1 MAPKPPSKP
10 RSKPLSKS
18 SGKPASSDDAK
29 AAAKDE
35 AAEAARD
42 VGKDTGQKAAKDAAV
57 SELENKLAARAAVPS
72 PARPAVAKPAMPP
85 PDDDDEDE
93 DDEDEDDLDDEDDD
107 DEELVVFTAKEA
119 AGALATVYR
128 FVRPFLKNY
137 KKVLALVGLGVLV
150 ETLFNV
156 IMPLSLKF
164 LIDDALGE
172 EDLQALFRILSV
184 LAVAGIFTSIIAVW
198 YEKWDATLAASVLS
212 DVRVRLFEHI
222 QNLPSSYFGRTKRGD
237 ILARFSIDMSAFEG
251 SVDSFANSAALPF
264 MELIAGI
271 ILMLFL
277 NWQLAAVALLVFPI
291 TLIGPRILT
300 PKAVQA
306 NYEQKLNESALLS
319 MVQENVAAQAVVKA
333 FNLQRRTLGWF
344 RLRNNEAKRKIGS
357 AIFLTSMVE
366 RTVTISVLLLHLV
379 VLAIGAYLATK
390 GQITIGTFVTFE
402 SAFWEVSYN
411 IAHIMHYIPLSIQSA
426 AAVRHMEELLDE
438 PTRGA
443 DRPGAPDLP
452 RITNDITFDR
462 VTFRYEG
469 SEAPVLDGLSLKLN
483 VGKSIAIVGPSG
495 SGKSTLLNLI
505 LRLYVPDEGR
515 VTIDGVD
522 IRRVTRESL
531 RSSMAVVFQEN
542 MLFNMSI
549 RENIRLGKEGATDEE
564 VEQAARKAEIHRY
577 IMSLPKKY
585 DTLVG
590 ERGDTLSG
598 GQRQRIAIARAI
610 VRDPSILLLDEATSA
625 LDQTTEAAINRTL
638 LKVAQGRTMIFST
651 HRLTSVVEM
660 DEIIVI
666 SGGKAIER
674 GTHAE
679 LLEADGVY
687 RKLWDDQGTPHQ
699 VAGHIRDEDDE
710 EEEEEDDEEDEDE
723 KVKRK

>member
-1 MAPKPPSKP
+1 MAPKPPSSDDQNPVPADDPELTK
-10 RSKPLSKS
+10 KLVLEAVAPLTG
-18 SGKPASSDDAK
+18 GKPAAVPADDAK
-29 AAAKDE
+29 SGDKD
-35 AAEAARD
+35 D
-42 VGKDTGQKAAKDAAV
+42 
-57 SELENKLAARAAVPS
+57 ELELDD
-72 PARPAVAKPAMPP
+72 
-85 PDDDDEDE
+85 DDDDED
-93 DDEDEDDLDDEDDD
+93 
-107 DEELVVFTAKEA
+107 LVVFTAKEA
-119 AGALATVYR
+119 AGAMATIVG
-128 FVRPFLKNY
+128 FVRPYLGNY
-137 KKVLALVGLGVLV
+137 RKLLAFVTFGVLV

-172 EDLQALFRILSV
+172 EDFQALYKILGV
-184 LAVAGIFTSIIAVW
+184 LAVAGIITSIIAVW
-198 YEKWDATLAASVLS
+198 YERWDARLAAGIIA
-212 DVRVRLFEHI
+212 DVRTRIFEHV
-222 QNLPSSYFGRTKRGD
+222 QNLPSSYFARTKRGE
-237 ILARFSIDMSAFEG
+237 ILSRFSIDLAAFES
-251 SVDSFANSAALPF
+251 SVKTFANSAALPF
-264 MELIAGI
+264 LELIAGI

-306 NYEQKLNESALLS
+306 NYEQKQNEAALLGT
-319 MVQENVAAQAVVKA
+319 VQENVAAQAVIKA
-333 FNLQRRTLGWF
+333 FSLQRRTLGWF
-344 RLRNNEAKRKIGS
+344 TMRNQDVRIKTAS
-357 AIFLTSMVE
+357 AVFLSTMVE

-411 IAHIMHYIPLSIQSA
+411 IAHLMHFIPVSIQSA
-426 AAVRHMEELLDE
+426 AAVRHIQELLDE

-452 RITNDITFDR
+452 PITHDISFER
-462 VTFRYEG
+462 VTFAYEG
-469 SEAPVLDGLSLKLN
+469 SQTPVLDNFSLKLD
-483 VGKSIAIVGPSG
+483 VGNRIAIVGPSG

-505 LRLYVPDEGR
+505 LRLYTPDEGR
-515 VTIDGVD
+515 VAIDGVD

-531 RSSMAVVFQEN
+531 RWGMAVVFQEN

-564 VEQAARKAEIHRY
+564 VEEAARKAEIHSY
-577 IMSLPKKY
+577 IMSLPQKY
-585 DTLVG
+585 DTPVG

-610 VRDPSILLLDEATSA
+610 IRNPSVLLLDEATSA

-638 LKVAQGRTMIFST
+638 LKVAKGRTMIWST

-666 SGGKAIER
+666 SGGRAIER
-674 GTHAE
+674 GSHAQ
-679 LLEADGVY
+679 LLAKNGTY
-687 RKLWDDQGTPHQ
+687 RKLWNDQIHQPHGAAAPFDDG
-699 VAGHIRDEDDE
+699 RDEDDDDEDDE
-710 EEEEEDDEEDEDE
+710 E
-723 KVKRK
+723 

>member
-1 MAPKPPSKP
+1 MARKPST
-10 RSKPLSKS
+10 S
-18 SGKPASSDDAK
+18 
-29 AAAKDE
+29 
-35 AAEAARD
+35 
-42 VGKDTGQKAAKDAAV
+42 
-57 SELENKLAARAAVPS
+57 ENKLPAPADDAARPELEKKLAAKVEVPGRLGVDKTDAS
-72 PARPAVAKPAMPP
+72 SP
-85 PDDDDEDE
+85 PDDDDEEDG
-93 DDEDEDDLDDEDDD
+93 DDELDTD
-107 DEELVVFTAKEA
+107 DEEDEEDLVVFTAKEA
-119 AGALATVYR
+119 AGALATIYA
-128 FVRPFLKNY
+128 FVKPFLKNY
-137 KKVLALVGLGVLV
+137 KKIITFVGLGVLV

-156 IMPLSLKF
+156 FMPLSLKF

-172 EDLQALFRILSV
+172 EDFLALYKILGA
-184 LAVAGIFTSIIAVW
+184 LAAAGIFTSIVAVW
-198 YEKWDATLAASVLS
+198 YERWDAKLSASLIS
-212 DVRVRLFEHI
+212 DVRTRLFEHV
-222 QNLPSSYFGRTKRGD
+222 QNLPSAYFARTKRGE
-237 ILARFSIDMSAFEG
+237 ILSRFSVDLSAFEG
-251 SVDSFANSAALPF
+251 SIKGFANSAALPF
-264 MELIAGI
+264 FELIAGI

-277 NWQLAAVALLVFPI
+277 NWQLAAVSLLVFPI

-306 NYEQKLNESALLS
+306 NYEQKLNESALLG
-319 MVQENVAAQAVVKA
+319 MVQENVAAQAVIKA
-333 FNLQRRTLGWF
+333 FSLQRRTLGWF
-344 RLRNNEAKRKIGS
+344 SMRNDEARRRIAVAS
-357 AIFLTSMVE
+357 FLSTMVE

-411 IAHIMHYIPLSIQSA
+411 IAHIMHFIPVSIQSA
-426 AAVRHMEELLDE
+426 AAVRHMQELLDE

-452 RITNDITFDR
+452 RVTNDITFDR
-462 VTFRYEG
+462 VTFQYEG
-469 SEAPVLDGLSLKLN
+469 GQTPVLDNLSLKLN

-531 RSSMAVVFQEN
+531 RRSMAVVFQEN

-564 VEQAARKAEIHRY
+564 VVEAARKAEIHRY
-577 IMSLPKKY
+577 IMSLPQKY
-585 DTLVG
+585 DTSVG

-598 GQRQRIAIARAI
+598 GQRQRVAIARAI

-625 LDQTTEAAINRTL
+625 LDQTTEAAINKTL
-638 LKVAQGRTMIFST
+638 LKLAKGRTMIFST

-666 SGGKAIER
+666 SGGRAIER
-674 GTHAE
+674 GSHEQLLAE
-679 LLEADGVY
+679 NGVY
-687 RKLWDDQGTPHQ
+687 RKLWDDQGLKPHHDADQ
-699 VAGHIRDEDDE
+699 ADDDDDEDDE
-710 EEEEEDDEEDEDE
+710 D
-723 KVKRK
+723 

>member
-1 MAPKPPSKP
+1 MASKPPPNKPPSKP
-10 RSKPLSKS
+10 PSPDDPTAAAADGTVAPEFEKKPAVGAKAPDRVIA
-18 SGKPASSDDAK
+18 GKPPASPPLEDD
-29 AAAKDE
+29 DE
-35 AAEAARD
+35 
-42 VGKDTGQKAAKDAAV
+42 
-57 SELENKLAARAAVPS
+57 
-72 PARPAVAKPAMPP
+72 
-85 PDDDDEDE
+85 DDDEDE
-93 DDEDEDDLDDEDDD
+93 LDLEDDEDDED
-107 DEELVVFTAKEA
+107 LVVFTAKEA
-119 AGALATVYR
+119 AGALATVYA

-137 KKVLALVGLGVLV
+137 KKVLTLVGLGVLV

-172 EDLQALFRILSV
+172 EDFEALVRILSV
-184 LAVAGIFTSIIAVW
+184 LAVAGIFTSIVAVW
-198 YEKWDATLAASVLS
+198 YERWDANLAASVIS
-212 DVRVRLFEHI
+212 DVRLRLFEHV
-222 QNLPSSYFGRTKRGD
+222 QNLPSAYFGRTRRGE
-237 ILARFSIDMSAFEG
+237 ILSRFSIDLSAFEG
-251 SVDSFANSAALPF
+251 AIRSFANSAALPF
-264 MELIAGI
+264 FELIAGI

-306 NYEQKLNESALLS
+306 NYEQKINESTLLG
-319 MVQENVAAQAVVKA
+319 MVQENVAAQAVIKA
-333 FNLQRRTLGWF
+333 FSLQRKTLGWF
-344 RLRNNEAKRKIGS
+344 TLRNDDARRKI
-357 AIFLTSMVE
+357 AAATFLSTMVE

-379 VLAIGAYLATK
+379 VLALGAYLATK
-390 GQITIGTFVTFE
+390 GHITIGTFVTFE

-411 IAHIMHYIPLSIQSA
+411 IAHIMHFIPVSIQSA

-443 DRPGAPDLP
+443 DDRPGAPDLP

-462 VTFRYEG
+462 VTFQYEG
-469 SEAPVLDGLSLKLN
+469 ETPVLDNLSLKLN

-531 RSSMAVVFQEN
+531 RRSMAVVFQEN

-585 DTLVG
+585 DTPVG

-610 VRDPSILLLDEATSA
+610 VRNPSILLLDEATSA

-638 LKVAQGRTMIFST
+638 LKVAEGRTMIWST

-674 GTHAE
+674 GSHAK
-679 LLEADGVY
+679 LLAANGVY
-687 RKLWDDQGTPHQ
+687 RKLWDDQNHTPHQ
-699 VAGHIRDEDDE
+699 AHDQAADDSDDDDEDDE
-710 EEEEEDDEEDEDE
+710 DEA
-723 KVKRK
+723 

>member
-1 MAPKPPSKP
+1 MAPK
-10 RSKPLSKS
+10 
-18 SGKPASSDDAK
+18 ASSKNKASSSETELPARADDPADPEL
-29 AAAKDE
+29 DE
-35 AAEAARD
+35 
-42 VGKDTGQKAAKDAAV
+42 
-57 SELENKLAARAAVPS
+57 KLAAKADVAAD
-72 PARPAVAKPAMPP
+72 RPAAPP
-85 PDDDDEDE
+85 PDDEHEEEDGLE
-93 DDEDEDDLDDEDDD
+93 LDDEEDGED
-107 DEELVVFTAKEA
+107 LVVFTAKEA
-119 AGALATVYR
+119 AGALATIYA
-128 FVRPFLKNY
+128 FVKPLLKNY
-137 KKVLALVGLGVLV
+137 KKLLTFVGLGVVV

-172 EDLQALFRILSV
+172 EDFEALVKILSV
-184 LAVAGIFTSIIAVW
+184 LATAGIFTSIVAVW
-198 YEKWDATLAASVLS
+198 YERWDARLTAALIS
-212 DVRVRLFEHI
+212 DVRTRLFEHV
-222 QNLPSSYFGRTKRGD
+222 QNLPAGYFARTRRGE
-237 ILARFSIDMSAFEG
+237 ILSRFSVDLSAFEG
-251 SVDSFANSAALPF
+251 SVKSFASSAALPF
-264 MELIAGI
+264 LELIAGI

-306 NYEQKLNESALLS
+306 NYEQKLNESSLLG
-319 MVQENVAAQAVVKA
+319 MVQENIAAQAVVKA
-333 FNLQRRTLGWF
+333 FSLQRRTLGWF
-344 RLRNNEAKRKIGS
+344 TMRNDEARRKFAS
-357 AIFLTSMVE
+357 AAFLSTMVE

-411 IAHIMHYIPLSIQSA
+411 IAHVMHFIPVSIQSA
-426 AAVRHMEELLDE
+426 AAVRHVQEMLDE

-452 RITNDITFDR
+452 RITHDITFDR
-462 VTFRYEG
+462 VTFQYEG
-469 SEAPVLDGLSLKLN
+469 SLTPVLDNLSLKLD

-515 VTIDGVD
+515 VAIDGVD
-522 IRRVTRESL
+522 IRKVTRESL
-531 RSSMAVVFQEN
+531 RRSMAVVFQEN

-564 VEQAARKAEIHRY
+564 VVEAARKAEIHRH
-577 IMSLPKKY
+577 IMSLPQKY
-585 DTLVG
+585 DTPVG

-610 VRDPSILLLDEATSA
+610 IRNPSVLLLDEATSA

-638 LKVAQGRTMIFST
+638 LKVAKGRTMIWST
-651 HRLTSVVEM
+651 HRLASVVEM
-660 DEIIVI
+660 DEIIVL
-666 SGGKAIER
+666 SGGRVIER
-674 GTHAE
+674 GSHAK
-679 LLEADGVY
+679 LLAANGVY
-687 RKLWDDQGTPHQ
+687 RRLWDDQTHKSHDE
-699 VAGHIRDEDDE
+699 AGQAGDDSDDDDEDDE
-710 EEEEEDDEEDEDE
+710 E
-723 KVKRK
+723 

>member
-1 MAPKPPSKP
+1 MASKPPSP
-10 RSKPLSKS
+10 DDSKKAVAADPLA
-18 SGKPASSDDAK
+18 P
-29 AAAKDE
+29 E
-35 AAEAARD
+35 QRE
-42 VGKDTGQKAAKDAAV
+42 
-57 SELENKLAARAAVPS
+57 KLAAVAAGRV
-72 PARPAVAKPAMPP
+72 VAGKASSLP
-85 PDDDDEDE
+85 
-93 DDEDEDDLDDEDDD
+93 DDEDDD
-107 DEELVVFTAKEA
+107 ERDLEDDEDDDEEEDLVVFTAKEA
-119 AGALATVYR
+119 AGALATIYA
-128 FVRPFLKNY
+128 FVKPFLKNY
-137 KKVLALVGLGVLV
+137 KKVLVFVGLGVLV

-172 EDLQALFRILSV
+172 EDFEALVKILSV
-184 LAVAGIFTSIIAVW
+184 LAAAGIITSIVAVW
-198 YEKWDATLAASVLS
+198 YERWDAKLAASLIS
-212 DVRVRLFEHI
+212 DVRTNLFEHV
-222 QNLPSSYFGRTKRGD
+222 QNLPAAYFARTKRGE
-237 ILARFSIDMSAFEG
+237 ILSRFSVDLSAFEG
-251 SVDSFANSAALPF
+251 SIKGFANSAALPF
-264 MELIAGI
+264 FELIAGI

-277 NWQLAAVALLVFPI
+277 NWQLAVVSLLVFPI

-306 NYEQKLNESALLS
+306 NYEQKINESALLG
-319 MVQENVAAQAVVKA
+319 MVQENIATQVVIKA
-333 FNLQRRTLGWF
+333 FMLQGRTLGWF
-344 RLRNNEAKRKIGS
+344 RMRNHEARRKIAS
-357 AIFLTSMVE
+357 AAFLSTMVE

-379 VLAIGAYLATK
+379 VLALGAYLATK

-411 IAHIMHYIPLSIQSA
+411 IAHVMHFIPVSIQSS
-426 AAVRHMEELLDE
+426 AAVRHIQEMLDE

-462 VTFRYEG
+462 VTFQYEG
-469 SEAPVLDGLSLKLN
+469 SQTPVLDNFSLKLE

-515 VTIDGVD
+515 ITIDGVD
-522 IRRVTRESL
+522 IRKVTWDSL
-531 RSSMAVVFQEN
+531 RRSMAVVFQEN

-549 RENIRLGKEGATDEE
+549 RENIRLGKEGATDQE

-577 IMSLPKKY
+577 IMSLPQKY
-585 DTLVG
+585 DTPVG

-625 LDQTTEAAINRTL
+625 LDQTTEAAINKTL
-638 LKVAQGRTMIFST
+638 LKLAKGRTMIFST

-660 DEIIVI
+660 DEIVVI
-666 SGGKAIER
+666 AGGRATER
-674 GTHAE
+674 GSHAQ
-679 LLEADGVY
+679 LLAAGGIY
-687 RKLWDDQGTPHQ
+687 RKLWDDQSHKPHQ
-699 VAGHIRDEDDE
+699 AAAQANGDSDDDDDDDDDDED
-710 EEEEEDDEEDEDE
+710 
-723 KVKRK
+723 

>member
-1 MAPKPPSKP
+1 MASKPPSPDKQ
-10 RSKPLSKS
+10 KL
-18 SGKPASSDDAK
+18 AVE
-29 AAAKDE
+29 E
-35 AAEAARD
+35 AAEL
-42 VGKDTGQKAAKDAAV
+42 G
-57 SELENKLAARAAVPS
+57 KLAPT
-72 PARPAVAKPAMPP
+72 AKPDLEDDEDDEAGAEEDDLEL
-85 PDDDDEDE
+85 DDDDEDE
-93 DDEDEDDLDDEDDD
+93 D
-107 DEELVVFTAKEA
+107 LVVFTAREA
-119 AGALATVYR
+119 AGALATILG
-128 FVRPFLKNY
+128 FVKPFLTSY
-137 KKVLALVGLGVLV
+137 KRMLSFVAFGVFV

-172 EDLQALFRILSV
+172 EDFQALYVILGV
-184 LAVAGIFTSIIAVW
+184 LAAAGIFTSIVAVW
-198 YEKWDATLAASVLS
+198 SEGWDARLAACVIS
-212 DVRVRLFEHI
+212 DVRARLFEHV
-222 QNLPSSYFGRTKRGD
+222 QNLPAAYFARTKRGE
-237 ILARFSIDMSAFEG
+237 ILSRFSIDLSAFEG
-251 SVDSFANSAALPF
+251 SIKSFANSAMLPF
-264 MELIAGI
+264 LELVAGI

-306 NYEQKLNESALLS
+306 NYEQKLNESALLGT
-319 MVQENVAAQAVVKA
+319 VQESVAAQAVIKA
-333 FNLQRRTLGWF
+333 FSLQRRTLGWF
-344 RLRNNEAKRKIGS
+344 TMRNNDVRRKTGS
-357 AIFLTSMVE
+357 AVFLSTMVE

-390 GQITIGTFVTFE
+390 GQITVGTFVTFE

-411 IAHIMHYIPLSIQSA
+411 IAHLMHFIPVSIQSA
-426 AAVRHMEELLDE
+426 AAVRHIQELLDE

-452 RITNDITFDR
+452 RISNDITFDR
-462 VTFRYEG
+462 VTFAYEG
-469 SEAPVLDGLSLKLN
+469 SQTPVLDNFSLKLN
-483 VGKSIAIVGPSG
+483 AGKRIAIVGPSG

-531 RSSMAVVFQEN
+531 RRGMAVVFQEN

-549 RENIRLGKEGATDEE
+549 RENIRLGKEGATDAE
-564 VEQAARKAEIHRY
+564 VEEAARKAEIHRY
-577 IMSLPKKY
+577 IMSLPQRY
-585 DTLVG
+585 DTSVG

-598 GQRQRIAIARAI
+598 GQRQRIAIARAVI
-610 VRDPSILLLDEATSA
+610 RNPSVLLLDEATSA

-638 LKVAQGRTMIFST
+638 LKVAKGRTMIWST

-666 SGGKAIER
+666 SGGRAIER
-674 GTHAE
+674 GSHAE
-679 LLEADGVY
+679 LLAKNGTY
-687 RKLWDDQGTPHQ
+687 RKLWNDQIHQPHGAAAHVDEDSDDDDDDEDDL
-699 VAGHIRDEDDE
+699 DEDDE
-710 EEEEEDDEEDEDE
+710 EE
-723 KVKRK
+723 

>member
-1 MAPKPPSKP
+1 MVSKPSLPDSPKPAAEQAATVEDARRATPI
-10 RSKPLSKS
+10 
-18 SGKPASSDDAK
+18 GVPASPATAPDEPDEDDLL
-29 AAAKDE
+29 
-35 AAEAARD
+35 
-42 VGKDTGQKAAKDAAV
+42 
-57 SELENKLAARAAVPS
+57 EL
-72 PARPAVAKPAMPP
+72 
-85 PDDDDEDE
+85 DDDE
-93 DDEDEDDLDDEDDD
+93 DDED
-107 DEELVVFTAKEA
+107 LVVFTAREA
-119 AGALATVYR
+119 AGALATIYG
-128 FVRPFLKNY
+128 FVRPLLSNY
-137 KKVLALVGLGVLV
+137 KRIMAWVGLGLVV

-172 EDLQALFRILSV
+172 EDFEALYKILGV
-184 LAVAGIFTSIIAVW
+184 LAAAGIFTSIVAVW
-198 YEKWDATLAASVLS
+198 YELWDARLAAALIS
-212 DVRVRLFEHI
+212 DVRSRIFEHV
-222 QNLPSSYFGRTKRGD
+222 QNLPAAYFARTKRGE
-237 ILARFSIDMSAFEG
+237 ILSRFSIDLSAFEG
-251 SVDSFANSAALPF
+251 AVKSFSNSLALPLL
-264 MELIAGI
+264 ELIAGI
-271 ILMLFL
+271 VLMLFL

-306 NYEQKLNESALLS
+306 NYEQKLNESALLGV
-319 MVQENVAAQAVVKA
+319 VQENIAAQAVIKA
-333 FNLQRRTLGWF
+333 FTLQRKVFGWF
-344 RLRNNEAKRKIGS
+344 TLRNDEARRKIAS
-357 AIFLTSMVE
+357 AMFLSTMVE

-411 IAHIMHYIPLSIQSA
+411 IAHVMHFIPVSIQSA
-426 AAVRHMEELLDE
+426 AAIRHIQELLDE

-452 RITNDITFDR
+452 RITHDITFDR
-462 VTFRYEG
+462 VSFQYEG
-469 SEAPVLDGLSLKLN
+469 STTPVLDGLSLKLDA
-483 VGKSIAIVGPSG
+483 GKRIAIVGPSG

-515 VTIDGVD
+515 ITIDGVD
-522 IRRVTRESL
+522 IRKVTKESL
-531 RSSMAVVFQEN
+531 RRSMAVVFQEN
-542 MLFNMSI
+542 MLFNMSL

-564 VEQAARKAEIHRY
+564 VMEAARKAEIHRY

-585 DTLVG
+585 DTPVG

-610 VRDPSILLLDEATSA
+610 IRNPSVLLLDEATSA

-638 LKVAQGRTMIFST
+638 LNVAKGRTMIWST

-674 GTHAE
+674 GSHAE
-679 LLEADGVY
+679 LLARNGVY
-687 RKLWDDQGTPHQ
+687 RKLWDDQGHQPHAA
-699 VAGHIRDEDDE
+699 VAQADDDSEDDGDEDDDEDEDDEDEDDE
-710 EEEEEDDEEDEDE
+710 E
-723 KVKRK
+723 

>member
-1 MAPKPPSKP
+1 MAPKPPSP
-10 RSKPLSKS
+10 DDTN
-18 SGKPASSDDAK
+18 PAASDDSELKKKRAAEAGAARPIPGGK
-29 AAAKDE
+29 AAA
-35 AAEAARD
+35 A
-42 VGKDTGQKAAKDAAV
+42 
-57 SELENKLAARAAVPS
+57 LRA
-72 PARPAVAKPAMPP
+72 
-85 PDDDDEDE
+85 DDDEQDEDGEFELDDEE
-93 DDEDEDDLDDEDDD
+93 DDEDII
-107 DEELVVFTAKEA
+107 VFTAKEA
-119 AGALATVYR
+119 AGALATMYG
-128 FVRPFLKNY
+128 FVKPYLTNY
-137 KKVLALVGLGVLV
+137 KRLLAFVGFGVLV

-172 EDLQALFRILSV
+172 EDFQALYKILGA
-184 LAVAGIFTSIIAVW
+184 LAAAGIVTSIIAVW
-198 YEKWDATLAASVLS
+198 YERWDARLAACIIS
-212 DVRVRLFEHI
+212 DVRTRLFDHV
-222 QNLPSSYFGRTKRGD
+222 QNLPAAYFARTKRGE
-237 ILARFSIDMSAFEG
+237 ILSRFSIDLSAFEG
-251 SVDSFANSAALPF
+251 SIKSFANSAALPF
-264 MELIAGI
+264 LELIAGI

-277 NWQLAAVALLVFPI
+277 NWQLAVISLLVFPI

-306 NYEQKLNESALLS
+306 NYEQKLNESALLG

-333 FNLQRRTLGWF
+333 FNLQRRALGWF
-344 RLRNNEAKRKIGS
+344 TMRNNDVRVKAAS
-357 AIFLTSMVE
+357 AMFLSTMVE

-411 IAHIMHYIPLSIQSA
+411 IAHLMHFIPVSIQSA
-426 AAVRHMEELLDE
+426 AAVRHIQELLDE

-462 VTFRYEG
+462 VSFRYEG
-469 SEAPVLDGLSLKLN
+469 SQTPVLDNFSLKLS
-483 VGKSIAIVGPSG
+483 VGKRIAIVGASG

-515 VTIDGVD
+515 VAIDGVD

-531 RSSMAVVFQEN
+531 RRSMAVVFQEN

-549 RENIRLGKEGATDEE
+549 RENIRLGKEGASDEQ
-564 VEQAARKAEIHRY
+564 VEEAARKAEIHRY
-577 IMSLPKKY
+577 IMSLPQKY
-585 DTLVG
+585 DTPVG
-590 ERGDTLSG
+590 ERGETLSG

-610 VRDPSILLLDEATSA
+610 IRNPSILLLDEATSA

-638 LKVAQGRTMIFST
+638 FKVAAGRTMIWST
-651 HRLTSVVEM
+651 HRLTSVVDM

-674 GTHAE
+674 GPHAE
-679 LLEADGVY
+679 LLALNGAY
-687 RKLWDDQGTPHQ
+687 RKLWDDQGHAPRSASGQ
-699 VAGHIRDEDDE
+699 ADDDNEDDDEDDE
-710 EEEEEDDEEDEDE
+710 D
-723 KVKRK
+723 

>member
-1 MAPKPPSKP
+1 MAYKPPSP
-10 RSKPLSKS
+10 DDPVVASADDPAASEASKKLP
-18 SGKPASSDDAK
+18 P
-29 AAAKDE
+29 E
-35 AAEAARD
+35 AEAATPIA
-42 VGKDTGQKAAKDAAV
+42 GEKAA
-57 SELENKLAARAAVPS
+57 S
-72 PARPAVAKPAMPP
+72 P
-85 PDDDDEDE
+85 PDDEEDDELEDDEEDE
-93 DDEDEDDLDDEDDD
+93 D
-107 DEELVVFTAKEA
+107 LVVFTAKEA
-119 AGALATVYR
+119 AGALATIYA
-128 FVRPFLKNY
+128 FVKPFLKNY
-137 KKVLALVGLGVLV
+137 KKILAFVSFGVLI

-172 EDLQALFRILSV
+172 EDFEALVKILSV
-184 LAVAGIFTSIIAVW
+184 LAAAGIVTSIVAIW
-198 YEKWDATLAASVLS
+198 YERWDAKLAASLIS
-212 DVRVRLFEHI
+212 DVRKRLFEHV
-222 QNLPSSYFGRTKRGD
+222 QNLPAGYFARTKRGE
-237 ILARFSIDMSAFEG
+237 ILSRFSVDLAAFEG
-251 SVDSFANSAALPF
+251 SIKGFANSAALPF
-264 MELIAGI
+264 FELIAGI

-277 NWQLAAVALLVFPI
+277 NWHLAVISLLVVPI

-306 NYEQKLNESALLS
+306 NYEQKLNESALLG
-319 MVQENVAAQAVVKA
+319 MVQENIATQAVVKA
-333 FNLQRRTLGWF
+333 FMLQRKMLGWF
-344 RLRNNEAKRKIGS
+344 TMRNDEARRKIAS
-357 AIFLTSMVE
+357 AAFLSTMVE

-411 IAHIMHYIPLSIQSA
+411 TAHIMHFIPVSIQSA
-426 AAVRHMEELLDE
+426 AAVRHIQEMLDE

-452 RITNDITFDR
+452 RITNDITFEH
-462 VTFRYEG
+462 VTFQYEG
-469 SEAPVLDGLSLKLN
+469 SQTPVLDNLSLKLN
-483 VGKSIAIVGPSG
+483 AGKRIAIVGPSG

-515 VTIDGVD
+515 VAVDGVD
-522 IRRVTRESL
+522 IRKVTLESL
-531 RSSMAVVFQEN
+531 RRSMAVVFQEN

-549 RENIRLGKEGATDEE
+549 RENIRLGQEGATDKE

-577 IMSLPKKY
+577 IMSLPQKY
-585 DTLVG
+585 DTQVG

-610 VRDPSILLLDEATSA
+610 VRNPSILLLDEATSA
-625 LDQTTEAAINRTL
+625 LDQTTEAAINKTL
-638 LKVAQGRTMIFST
+638 LKLAKGRTMIFST

-674 GTHAE
+674 GSHAQ
-679 LLEADGVY
+679 LLAANGMY
-687 RKLWDDQGTPHQ
+687 RQLWDDQSRTPHQ
-699 VAGHIRDEDDE
+699 AAGQTGGDD
-710 EEEEEDDEEDEDE
+710 DDDDDD
-723 KVKRK
+723 

>member
-1 MAPKPPSKP
+1 MASKPPS
-10 RSKPLSKS
+10 
-18 SGKPASSDDAK
+18 SDDRIK
-29 AAAKDE
+29 AAADDPLAPALDE
-35 AAEAARD
+35 ELAAAAQAAGRAAAD
-42 VGKDTGQKAAKDAAV
+42 KAAPSPPDEEDDEEED
-57 SELENKLAARAAVPS
+57 ELEL
-72 PARPAVAKPAMPP
+72 
-85 PDDDDEDE
+85 DDDE
-93 DDEDEDDLDDEDDD
+93 DDED
-107 DEELVVFTAKEA
+107 LVVFTAKEA
-119 AGALATVYR
+119 AGALATIYA
-128 FVRPFLKNY
+128 FIKPFLGNY
-137 KKVLALVGLGVLV
+137 KKILAFVGLGVV
-150 ETLFNV
+150 IETLFNV

-172 EDLQALFRILSV
+172 EDFEALVKILTV
-184 LAVAGIFTSIIAVW
+184 LAAAGIFTSIVAVW
-198 YEKWDATLAASVLS
+198 YERWDAKLAASLIS
-212 DVRVRLFEHI
+212 DVRTRLFEHI
-222 QNLPSSYFGRTKRGD
+222 QNLPAAYFARTKRGE
-237 ILARFSIDMSAFEG
+237 ILSRFSVDLSAFEG
-251 SVDSFANSAALPF
+251 SIKGFANSAALPF
-264 MELIAGI
+264 FELIAGI
-271 ILMLFL
+271 VLMLFL
-277 NWQLAAVALLVFPI
+277 NWQLAVVSLLVFPI

-306 NYEQKLNESALLS
+306 NYEQKLNESALLG
-319 MVQENVAAQAVVKA
+319 MVQENVATQAVVKA
-333 FNLQRRTLGWF
+333 FMLQRRMLGWF
-344 RLRNNEAKRKIGS
+344 TMRNDEARRRIAS
-357 AIFLTSMVE
+357 AAFLSTMVE

-411 IAHIMHYIPLSIQSA
+411 IAHIMHFIPVSIQSA
-426 AAVRHMEELLDE
+426 AAVRHIQEMLDE

-462 VTFRYEG
+462 VTFQYEG
-469 SEAPVLDGLSLKLN
+469 SQTPVLDNLSLKLN

-531 RSSMAVVFQEN
+531 RRSMAVVFQEN

-549 RENIRLGKEGATDEE
+549 RENIRLGKEGATDQE

-577 IMSLPKKY
+577 IMSLPQKY
-585 DTLVG
+585 DTPVG

-610 VRDPSILLLDEATSA
+610 VRDPSVLLLDEATSA
-625 LDQTTEAAINRTL
+625 LDQTTEAAINKTL
-638 LKVAQGRTMIFST
+638 LKLAKGRTMIFST

-674 GTHAE
+674 GSHAK
-679 LLEADGVY
+679 LLAANGVY
-687 RKLWDDQGTPHQ
+687 RKLWDDQSHKPHKADQ
-699 VAGHIRDEDDE
+699 ADDDDED
-710 EEEEEDDEEDEDE
+710 
-723 KVKRK
+723 

>member
-1 MAPKPPSKP
+1 MASKPPS
-10 RSKPLSKS
+10 
-18 SGKPASSDDAK
+18 SDDQVS
-29 AAAKDE
+29 AAADDPAAPGLDE
-35 AAEAARD
+35 TFAAPIAPAD
-42 VGKDTGQKAAKDAAV
+42 
-57 SELENKLAARAAVPS
+57 RAIGD
-72 PARPAVAKPAMPP
+72 KTAMPP
-85 PDDDDEDE
+85 PPDDEADDDELDFEDNE
-93 DDEDEDDLDDEDDD
+93 DDED
-107 DEELVVFTAKEA
+107 LVVFTAKEA
-119 AGALATVYR
+119 AGALATIYA
-128 FVRPFLKNY
+128 FVKPYLKNY
-137 KKVLALVGLGVLV
+137 KKILAFVGLGIVV

-172 EDLQALFRILSV
+172 EDFQALVEILSV
-184 LAVAGIFTSIIAVW
+184 LATAGIVTSIVAVW
-198 YEKWDATLAASVLS
+198 YERWDAELAASLIA
-212 DVRVRLFEHI
+212 DVRARLFEHV
-222 QNLPSSYFGRTKRGD
+222 QNLPSAYFARTKRGE
-237 ILARFSIDMSAFEG
+237 ILSRFSIDLSAFEG
-251 SVDSFANSAALPF
+251 SVKSFSNSAALPF
-264 MELIAGI
+264 LELIAGI

-306 NYEQKLNESALLS
+306 NYEQKLNESALLG
-319 MVQENVAAQAVVKA
+319 MVQENVAAQAVIKA
-333 FNLQRRTLGWF
+333 FSLQRRTLGWF
-344 RLRNNEAKRKIGS
+344 TMRNDDARRKIAS
-357 AIFLTSMVE
+357 AGFLSTMVE

-411 IAHIMHYIPLSIQSA
+411 IAHLMHFIPVSIQSA
-426 AAVRHMEELLDE
+426 AAVRHIQELLDE
-438 PTRGA
+438 PTHGA

-452 RITNDITFDR
+452 RITNDITFDH
-462 VTFRYEG
+462 VTFQYEG
-469 SEAPVLDGLSLKLN
+469 GQTPVLDNLSLKLN

-515 VTIDGVD
+515 VSIDGVD

-531 RSSMAVVFQEN
+531 RKSMAVVFQEN

-549 RENIRLGKEGATDEE
+549 RENIRLGKEGATDQE

-577 IMSLPKKY
+577 IMSLPQKY
-585 DTLVG
+585 DTSVG

-610 VRDPSILLLDEATSA
+610 VRNPSVLLLDEATSA
-625 LDQTTEAAINRTL
+625 LDQTTEAAINKTL
-638 LKVAQGRTMIFST
+638 LKLAKGCTMIFST

-674 GTHAE
+674 GSHAQ
-679 LLEADGVY
+679 LLAANGAY
-687 RKLWDDQGTPHQ
+687 RRLWDDQSHIPHEAADQ
-699 VAGHIRDEDDE
+699 ADGDSDDDDDDED
-710 EEEEEDDEEDEDE
+710 
-723 KVKRK
+723 

>member
-1 MAPKPPSKP
+1 MASNRIGSTRWLVRPLSSILRSCRPGSIGCFMAPKPPSPDDLK
-10 RSKPLSKS
+10 KTIDGDPLALELDRKRGAEAGGRVPGDKS
-18 SGKPASSDDAK
+18 SSLPPKDDGEEH
-29 AAAKDE
+29 D
-35 AAEAARD
+35 
-42 VGKDTGQKAAKDAAV
+42 G
-57 SELENKLAARAAVPS
+57 ELELEE
-72 PARPAVAKPAMPP
+72 
-85 PDDDDEDE
+85 DEEDE
-93 DDEDEDDLDDEDDD
+93 D
-107 DEELVVFTAKEA
+107 LVVFTAKEA
-119 AGALATVYR
+119 AGALATIYA
-128 FVRPFLKNY
+128 FVKPFIGNY
-137 KKVLALVGLGVLV
+137 KKLLTFVGLGVVV

-172 EDLQALFRILSV
+172 EDFEALVKILSV
-184 LAVAGIFTSIIAVW
+184 LGAAGIFTSVVAVWHGRWDARLAACIIA
-198 YEKWDATLAASVLS
+198 
-212 DVRVRLFEHI
+212 DVRAGLFEHV
-222 QNLPSSYFGRTKRGD
+222 QNLPAAYFARTKRGE
-237 ILARFSIDMSAFEG
+237 ILSRFSIDLSAFEG
-251 SVDSFANSAALPF
+251 SIKSFANSATLPF
-264 MELIAGI
+264 LELIAGI

-306 NYEQKLNESALLS
+306 NYEQKLNEASLLG
-319 MVQENVAAQAVVKA
+319 MVQENIAAQAVVKA
-333 FNLQRRTLGWF
+333 FSLQRRTLGWF
-344 RLRNNEAKRKIGS
+344 TLRNDEARRKFAS
-357 AIFLTSMVE
+357 AAFLSTMVE

-402 SAFWEVSYN
+402 RAFWEVSYN
-411 IAHIMHYIPLSIQSA
+411 IAHVMHFIPVSITSA
-426 AAVRHMEELLDE
+426 AAVRHIQELLDE

-452 RITNDITFDR
+452 RISHDISFER
-462 VTFRYEG
+462 VTFQYEG
-469 SEAPVLDGLSLKLN
+469 SETPVLDNPSLKLK

-531 RSSMAVVFQEN
+531 RRSMAVVFQEN

-549 RENIRLGKEGATDEE
+549 RENIRLGKEGASDQE
-564 VEQAARKAEIHRY
+564 VVAAARKAEIHRH
-577 IMSLPKKY
+577 IVSLPQKY
-585 DTLVG
+585 DTAVG

-610 VRDPSILLLDEATSA
+610 IRNPSVLLLDEATSA
-625 LDQTTEAAINRTL
+625 LDQTTEAAINKTL
-638 LKVAQGRTMIFST
+638 LKLAKGRTMIFST
-651 HRLTSVVEM
+651 HRLTSVVDM

-666 SGGKAIER
+666 SGGRAIER
-674 GTHAE
+674 GSHQE
-679 LLEADGVY
+679 LLAKGGIY
-687 RKLWDDQGTPHQ
+687 RQLWDDQSHKSHHGDEDE
-699 VAGHIRDEDDE
+699 GGEDDE
-710 EEEEEDDEEDEDE
+710 
-723 KVKRK
+723 